1 MQHGERV
8 AGIEKDP
15 LQSADSDVVID
26 YANIP
31 GFLRRETST
40 MGDDKLRMALHGEG
54 VETVKN
60 VLDKF
65 RKKKEEIQKKKQLS

>member
-1 MQHGERV
+1 
-8 AGIEKDP
+8 
-15 LQSADSDVVID
+15 
-26 YANIP
+26 
-31 GFLRRETST
+31 